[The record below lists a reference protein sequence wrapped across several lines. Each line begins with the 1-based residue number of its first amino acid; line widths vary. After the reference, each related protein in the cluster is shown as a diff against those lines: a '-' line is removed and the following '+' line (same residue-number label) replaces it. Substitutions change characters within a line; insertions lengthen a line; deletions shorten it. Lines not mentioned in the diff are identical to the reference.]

1 MTVSVTTKGR
11 CPIAVTAPIIQA
23 DSFSAA
29 QRYAM
34 TLAVR
39 SRIDPYSVT
48 AQIGASG
55 MGEGHRSV
63 PASGEECVRER

>member
-1 MTVSVTTKGR
+1 
-11 CPIAVTAPIIQA
+11 
-23 DSFSAA
+23 
-29 QRYAM
+29 M

-55 MGEGHRSV
+55 MGEGSWSGS
-63 PASGEECVRER
+63 ACGGEECVRER